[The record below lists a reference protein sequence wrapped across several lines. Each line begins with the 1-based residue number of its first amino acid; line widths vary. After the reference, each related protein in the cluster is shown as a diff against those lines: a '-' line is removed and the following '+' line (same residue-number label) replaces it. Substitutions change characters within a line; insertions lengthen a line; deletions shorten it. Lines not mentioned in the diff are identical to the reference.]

1 MIRSIRYITLLV
13 LLQFV
18 TGISVLYAQSITS
31 ASGIVRDSVSGE
43 PLSYVSVMFENST
56 IGAMTD
62 DDGAFSLQNDKG
74 LTRLVV
80 SSLGYDNK
88 VVNLKAGQKND
99 NLDILLS
106 PTSFQIAEVEVR
118 PTKERYSRKDNPAV
132 ELIKKVI
139 EHKNDNRIEA
149 KDEYQSEVYEKLS
162 MSLDDF
168 NPNLEKN
175 KFLKKFKFI
184 KNYLDTSEF
193 NGKPILTIS
202 VRETISDQYYRK
214 HPKAEK
220 TITKAKRQQGID
232 KTLDDG
238 GAITANLEEI
248 FKGVNI
254 FDNNINILLNRFVSP
269 LSSTLAVSYYKYYI
283 MDTVDVA
290 GDKCV
295 DLAFVPVNSQSYG
308 FTGRLYITLDG
319 NYAVKK
325 FLLNTPANIN
335 LNWVDKL
342 RIEQEF
348 KRMPDSTWVLAN
360 ENTYVNFYIVKGAQQ
375 LYAHQLRNFDKYQFD
390 VQNADSIFG
399 LLGPIHELPEATAQT
414 DTFWIHNRHVPLK
427 EKESALDDLL
437 AQLRKVPAFNVII
450 KTAEILIT
458 GYIPTTADKDK
469 SKFDFGPM
477 NTTFSANH
485 LEGFRMRVGGMT
497 TANLN
502 PHWFGSGYLAY
513 GVNDRKL
520 KYNAKLTYSV
530 NKKKYHEGESPVNN
544 ISAIQEYDVYTPG
557 QDFLFT
563 SKDNMFVAWK
573 VGEPVTMMQYIRK
586 TMLQYQKEWLNGLT
600 LTTWARNENNE
611 AAGGEDVAQV
621 GHLMVDLVEELNGQI
636 IAQLPGDGGQMDGGV
651 GGAADGAVD
660 DDGVL
665 ERRGGHDLAG
675 GDVLLHQLHDL
686 PAGIAGV
693 LDDVPHGGGSQSRAG
708 QRHAQSLGDALHGG
722 CGAQEGARAHRG
734 AAGQLIIPHFLRGDG
749 VLALLTQGDVAGH
762 QGRGH
767 VGAGPHGAAGHED
780 GGDVHPGRSLQVG
793 GNGLVAAG
801 HQDHAV
807 PGHCGGV
814 NFHHVGQR
822 FTGSQHH
829 VHAVMAL
836 GAAVADVRGIVLGR
850 LAALFVHA
858 VHRLL
863 HQLVQV
869 PAAGVRVAVH
879 ALHHDLRLFNVR
891 VVPARAHFQGVELCP
906 QHPIVMTF
914 LHHLLFLLFP

>member
-88 VVNLKAGQKND
+88 VVNLKAGQKN
-99 NLDILLS
+99 NALNVLLR
-106 PTSFQIAEVEVR
+106 PTSFEIAEVVVKPKRE
-118 PTKERYSRKDNPAV
+118 KYSRKDNPAV

-586 TMLQYQKEWLNGLT
+586 TMLQYQKE
-600 LTTWARNENNE
+600 
-611 AAGGEDVAQV
+611 
-621 GHLMVDLVEELNGQI
+621 
-636 IAQLPGDGGQMDGGV
+636 
-651 GGAADGAVD
+651 
-660 DDGVL
+660 
-665 ERRGGHDLAG
+665 
-675 GDVLLHQLHDL
+675 
-686 PAGIAGV
+686 
-693 LDDVPHGGGSQSRAG
+693 
-708 QRHAQSLGDALHGG
+708 
-722 CGAQEGARAHRG
+722 
-734 AAGQLIIPHFLRGDG
+734 
-749 VLALLTQGDVAGH
+749 
-762 QGRGH
+762 
-767 VGAGPHGAAGHED
+767 
-780 GGDVHPGRSLQVG
+780 
-793 GNGLVAAG
+793 
-801 HQDHAV
+801 
-807 PGHCGGV
+807 
-814 NFHHVGQR
+814 
-822 FTGSQHH
+822 
-829 VHAVMAL
+829 
-836 GAAVADVRGIVLGR
+836 
-850 LAALFVHA
+850 
-858 VHRLL
+858 
-863 HQLVQV
+863 
-869 PAAGVRVAVH
+869 
-879 ALHHDLRLFNVR
+879 
-891 VVPARAHFQGVELCP
+891 
-906 QHPIVMTF
+906 
-914 LHHLLFLLFP
+914 

>member
-88 VVNLKAGQKND
+88 VVNLKAGQKN
-99 NLDILLS
+99 NALNVLLR
-106 PTSFQIAEVEVR
+106 PTSFEIAEVVVKPKRE
-118 PTKERYSRKDNPAV
+118 KYSRKDNPAV

-325 FLLNTPANIN
+325 FLLNTPANKI
-335 LNWVDKL
+335 
-342 RIEQEF
+342 
-348 KRMPDSTWVLAN
+348 
-360 ENTYVNFYIVKGAQQ
+360 G
-375 LYAHQLRNFDKYQFD
+375 
-390 VQNADSIFG
+390 
-399 LLGPIHELPEATAQT
+399 
-414 DTFWIHNRHVPLK
+414 
-427 EKESALDDLL
+427 
-437 AQLRKVPAFNVII
+437 
-450 KTAEILIT
+450 
-458 GYIPTTADKDK
+458 
-469 SKFDFGPM
+469 
-477 NTTFSANH
+477 
-485 LEGFRMRVGGMT
+485 
-497 TANLN
+497 
-502 PHWFGSGYLAY
+502 
-513 GVNDRKL
+513 
-520 KYNAKLTYSV
+520 
-530 NKKKYHEGESPVNN
+530 
-544 ISAIQEYDVYTPG
+544 
-557 QDFLFT
+557 
-563 SKDNMFVAWK
+563 
-573 VGEPVTMMQYIRK
+573 
-586 TMLQYQKEWLNGLT
+586 
-600 LTTWARNENNE
+600 
-611 AAGGEDVAQV
+611 
-621 GHLMVDLVEELNGQI
+621 
-636 IAQLPGDGGQMDGGV
+636 
-651 GGAADGAVD
+651 
-660 DDGVL
+660 
-665 ERRGGHDLAG
+665 
-675 GDVLLHQLHDL
+675 
-686 PAGIAGV
+686 
-693 LDDVPHGGGSQSRAG
+693 
-708 QRHAQSLGDALHGG
+708 
-722 CGAQEGARAHRG
+722 RAH
-734 AAGQLIIPHFLRGDG
+734 
-749 VLALLTQGDVAGH
+749 V
-762 QGRGH
+762 
-767 VGAGPHGAAGHED
+767 
-780 GGDVHPGRSLQVG
+780 
-793 GNGLVAAG
+793 
-801 HQDHAV
+801 
-807 PGHCGGV
+807 
-814 NFHHVGQR
+814 
-822 FTGSQHH
+822 
-829 VHAVMAL
+829 
-836 GAAVADVRGIVLGR
+836 
-850 LAALFVHA
+850 
-858 VHRLL
+858 
-863 HQLVQV
+863 
-869 PAAGVRVAVH
+869 
-879 ALHHDLRLFNVR
+879 
-891 VVPARAHFQGVELCP
+891 
-906 QHPIVMTF
+906 
-914 LHHLLFLLFP
+914 

>member
-88 VVNLKAGQKND
+88 VVNLKAGQKN
-99 NLDILLS
+99 NALNVLLR
-106 PTSFQIAEVEVR
+106 PTSFEIAEVVVKPKRE
-118 PTKERYSRKDNPAV
+118 KYSRKDNPAV

-600 LTTWARNENNE
+600 LTTWHVTRTTRR
-611 AAGGEDVAQV
+611 
-621 GHLMVDLVEELNGQI
+621 
-636 IAQLPGDGGQMDGGV
+636 P
-651 GGAADGAVD
+651 
-660 DDGVL
+660 
-665 ERRGGHDLAG
+665 ERSATTVTTRRDI
-675 GDVLLHQLHDL
+675 DEPKEFHQH
-686 PAGIAGV
+686 
-693 LDDVPHGGGSQSRAG
+693 
-708 QRHAQSLGDALHGG
+708 
-722 CGAQEGARAHRG
+722 GAR
-734 AAGQLIIPHFLRGDG
+734 
-749 VLALLTQGDVAGH
+749 
-762 QGRGH
+762 
-767 VGAGPHGAAGHED
+767 GPASFC
-780 GGDVHPGRSLQVG
+780 PGRACL
-793 GNGLVAAG
+793 
-801 HQDHAV
+801 
-807 PGHCGGV
+807 
-814 NFHHVGQR
+814 
-822 FTGSQHH
+822 
-829 VHAVMAL
+829 
-836 GAAVADVRGIVLGR
+836 
-850 LAALFVHA
+850 
-858 VHRLL
+858 
-863 HQLVQV
+863 
-869 PAAGVRVAVH
+869 
-879 ALHHDLRLFNVR
+879 
-891 VVPARAHFQGVELCP
+891 
-906 QHPIVMTF
+906 
-914 LHHLLFLLFP
+914 

>member
-611 AAGGEDVAQV
+611 AAGTLRYDRY
-621 GHLMVDLVEELNGQI
+621 N
-636 IAQLPGDGGQMDGGV
+636 
-651 GGAADGAVD
+651 ADGTLTNQI
-660 DDGVL
+660 G
-665 ERRGGHDLAG
+665 
-675 GDVLLHQLHDL
+675 
-686 PAGIAGV
+686 
-693 LDDVPHGGGSQSRAG
+693 
-708 QRHAQSLGDALHGG
+708 
-722 CGAQEGARAHRG
+722 RAH
-734 AAGQLIIPHFLRGDG
+734 
-749 VLALLTQGDVAGH
+749 V
-762 QGRGH
+762 
-767 VGAGPHGAAGHED
+767 
-780 GGDVHPGRSLQVG
+780 
-793 GNGLVAAG
+793 
-801 HQDHAV
+801 
-807 PGHCGGV
+807 
-814 NFHHVGQR
+814 
-822 FTGSQHH
+822 
-829 VHAVMAL
+829 
-836 GAAVADVRGIVLGR
+836 
-850 LAALFVHA
+850 
-858 VHRLL
+858 
-863 HQLVQV
+863 
-869 PAAGVRVAVH
+869 
-879 ALHHDLRLFNVR
+879 
-891 VVPARAHFQGVELCP
+891 
-906 QHPIVMTF
+906 
-914 LHHLLFLLFP
+914 

>member
-1 MIRSIRYITLLV
+1 M
-13 LLQFV
+13 
-18 TGISVLYAQSITS
+18 
-31 ASGIVRDSVSGE
+31 
-43 PLSYVSVMFENST
+43 
-56 IGAMTD
+56 
-62 DDGAFSLQNDKG
+62 
-74 LTRLVV
+74 
-80 SSLGYDNK
+80 
-88 VVNLKAGQKND
+88 
-99 NLDILLS
+99 
-106 PTSFQIAEVEVR
+106 
-118 PTKERYSRKDNPAV
+118 

-611 AAGGEDVAQV
+611 AAGTLRYDRYNADGT
-621 GHLMVDLVEELNGQI
+621 LTNLKSFTNTELG
-636 IAQLPGDGGQMDGGV
+636 AQLRFAPASVPITD
-651 GGAADGAVD
+651 
-660 DDGVL
+660 
-665 ERRGGHDLAG
+665 ERVRTRFSTSRKT
-675 GDVLLHQLHDL
+675 L
-686 PAGIAGV
+686 PY
-693 LDDVPHGGGSQSRAG
+693 SSY
-708 QRHAQSLGDALHGG
+708 
-722 CGAQEGARAHRG
+722 
-734 AAGQLIIPHFLRGDG
+734 
-749 VLALLTQGDVAGH
+749 
-762 QGRGH
+762 
-767 VGAGPHGAAGHED
+767 
-780 GGDVHPGRSLQVG
+780 
-793 GNGLVAAG
+793 
-801 HQDHAV
+801 
-807 PGHCGGV
+807 
-814 NFHHVGQR
+814 
-822 FTGSQHH
+822 
-829 VHAVMAL
+829 
-836 GAAVADVRGIVLGR
+836 
-850 LAALFVHA
+850 
-858 VHRLL
+858 
-863 HQLVQV
+863 
-869 PAAGVRVAVH
+869 
-879 ALHHDLRLFNVR
+879 
-891 VVPARAHFQGVELCP
+891 
-906 QHPIVMTF
+906 PIRWD
-914 LHHLLFLLFP
+914 

>member
-88 VVNLKAGQKND
+88 VVNLKAGQKN
-99 NLDILLS
+99 NALNVLLR
-106 PTSFQIAEVEVR
+106 PTSFEIAEVVVKPKRE
-118 PTKERYSRKDNPAV
+118 KYSRKDNPAV

-611 AAGGEDVAQV
+611 AAGT
-621 GHLMVDLVEELNGQI
+621 
-636 IAQLPGDGGQMDGGV
+636 
-651 GGAADGAVD
+651 
-660 DDGVL
+660 
-665 ERRGGHDLAG
+665 
-675 GDVLLHQLHDL
+675 
-686 PAGIAGV
+686 
-693 LDDVPHGGGSQSRAG
+693 
-708 QRHAQSLGDALHGG
+708 
-722 CGAQEGARAHRG
+722 
-734 AAGQLIIPHFLRGDG
+734 LR
-749 VLALLTQGDVAGH
+749 
-762 QGRGH
+762 
-767 VGAGPHGAAGHED
+767 
-780 GGDVHPGRSLQVG
+780 
-793 GNGLVAAG
+793 
-801 HQDHAV
+801 
-807 PGHCGGV
+807 
-814 NFHHVGQR
+814 
-822 FTGSQHH
+822 
-829 VHAVMAL
+829 
-836 GAAVADVRGIVLGR
+836 
-850 LAALFVHA
+850 
-858 VHRLL
+858 
-863 HQLVQV
+863 
-869 PAAGVRVAVH
+869 
-879 ALHHDLRLFNVR
+879 
-891 VVPARAHFQGVELCP
+891 
-906 QHPIVMTF
+906 
-914 LHHLLFLLFP
+914 

>member
-573 VGEPVTMMQYIRK
+573 VG
-586 TMLQYQKEWLNGLT
+586 
-600 LTTWARNENNE
+600 
-611 AAGGEDVAQV
+611 
-621 GHLMVDLVEELNGQI
+621 
-636 IAQLPGDGGQMDGGV
+636 
-651 GGAADGAVD
+651 
-660 DDGVL
+660 
-665 ERRGGHDLAG
+665 
-675 GDVLLHQLHDL
+675 
-686 PAGIAGV
+686 
-693 LDDVPHGGGSQSRAG
+693 
-708 QRHAQSLGDALHGG
+708 
-722 CGAQEGARAHRG
+722 
-734 AAGQLIIPHFLRGDG
+734 
-749 VLALLTQGDVAGH
+749 
-762 QGRGH
+762 
-767 VGAGPHGAAGHED
+767 
-780 GGDVHPGRSLQVG
+780 
-793 GNGLVAAG
+793 
-801 HQDHAV
+801 
-807 PGHCGGV
+807 
-814 NFHHVGQR
+814 
-822 FTGSQHH
+822 
-829 VHAVMAL
+829 
-836 GAAVADVRGIVLGR
+836 
-850 LAALFVHA
+850 
-858 VHRLL
+858 
-863 HQLVQV
+863 
-869 PAAGVRVAVH
+869 
-879 ALHHDLRLFNVR
+879 
-891 VVPARAHFQGVELCP
+891 
-906 QHPIVMTF
+906 
-914 LHHLLFLLFP
+914 